1 MTNSNLS
8 NEGSNA
14 KKYKNYTTK
23 RKITTII
30 LYAGLIALSL
40 FMLLPFA
47 WMISSSLKTDLEVF
61 IYPVQ
66 WIPPNPQW
74 DNYVRIWDIIPLSTF
89 FRNTITLTV
98 VITIFQLITSSFAA
112 YGFSRI
118 QWRGRDTLFLAYIGT
133 IAVPWQAFMIPQFI
147 MMRNFGLVDTLWSMI
162 LLQSFSAFGV
172 FLMRQYYMSIPEEL
186 SEASRIDG
194 LSEYGIYARIILPL
208 TKPAIATLTILTAT
222 FVWNDFMGP
231 LIYLSSQRNM
241 TVQIGLRMFVGLH
254 SSMYSLIMSGSVMS
268 IMPLALIFFFAQK
281 HFIEGIAS
289 SGLKG

>member
-1 MTNSNLS
+1 MRTQSMLPRRRTGYNS
-8 NEGSNA
+8 
-14 KKYKNYTTK
+14 K
-23 RKITTII
+23 RKIGKFLI
-30 LYAGLIALSL
+30 YAGVFALSIS
-40 FMLLPFA
+40 MLMPFA

-61 IYPVQ
+61 IFPVQ
-66 WIPPNPQW
+66 WIPRNPQW
-74 DNYVRIWDIIPLSTF
+74 ENYLRIWDIVPFATY
-89 FRNTITLTV
+89 FRNTITLTI
-98 VITIFQLITSSFAA
+98 VITCIQLVTSSFAA

-118 QWRGRDTLFLAYIGT
+118 QWRGRDIIFLAYIGT

-147 MMRNFGLVDTLWSMI
+147 MMRNFGLVDTLWAMI

-172 FLMRQYYMSIPEEL
+172 FLMRQYFMSIPEEL

-241 TVQIGLRMFVGLH
+241 TIQVGLRDFVGLH
-254 SSMYSLIMSGSVMS
+254 SSMYSLIMTGSVLS
-268 IMPLALIFFFAQK
+268 ILPLALIFFFAQR
-281 HFIEGIAS
+281 HFVEGIAA

>member
-1 MTNSNLS
+1 MIQTDAALP
-8 NEGSNA
+8 GPGA
-14 KKYKNYTTK
+14 ANYNIT
-23 RKITTII
+23 RKITKFLIF
-30 LYAGLIALSL
+30 AGLIVLSM
-40 FMLLPFA
+40 FMLMPLA

-61 IYPVQ
+61 IFPVQ
-66 WIPPNPQW
+66 WIPTNPQW
-74 DNYVRIWDIIPLSTF
+74 NNYVRIWDIIPLATF
-89 FRNTITLTV
+89 FRNTIILTV
-98 VITIFQLITSSFAA
+98 VITFAQVITSSFAA

-186 SEASRIDG
+186 SEACRIDG
-194 LSEYGIYARIILPL
+194 LSEYGIYARVILPL

-241 TVQIGLRMFVGLH
+241 TVQIGLSMFVGLH
-254 SSMYSLIMSGSVMS
+254 SSLYSLIMAGSVLS
-268 IMPLALIFFFAQK
+268 IIPLAMLFFAAQRY
-281 HFIEGIAS
+281 FIEGIAS
-289 SGLKG
+289 TGLKG